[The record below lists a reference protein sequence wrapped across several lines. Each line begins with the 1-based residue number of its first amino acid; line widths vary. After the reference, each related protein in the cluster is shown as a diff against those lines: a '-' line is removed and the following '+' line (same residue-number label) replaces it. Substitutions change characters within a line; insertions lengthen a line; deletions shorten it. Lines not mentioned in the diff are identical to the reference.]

1 VDLGQDA
8 AAQAAG
14 FGDRAHA
21 RLAQRDDAEFGRHE
35 EAVQGDQEQGQN
47 DK

>member
-1 VDLGQDA
+1 LC
-8 AAQAAG
+8 

-21 RLAQRDDAEFGRHE
+21 RLAQCDDAEFGRHE
-35 EAVQGDQEQGQN
+35 EAVQRHQEQGEN